1 MKIKVKFLRNKVVIS
16 NKMNGRI
23 YKIVN
28 TKTTDIYVG
37 STTQEI
43 KNRFKTHRSNAR
55 MGKTEDLYECIRKN
69 GVEHFSIE
77 LLEEFELNSKAD
89 LGVKEREYYE
99 KLNPSLNMKSPS
111 ICTDKEYGRIYR
123 LFYIKDR
130 TKFYIGSTTKNI
142 KSRLGEHRYASKN
155 GSTPVYV
162 FMRENGKENFDIEYV
177 EEHIRVDQLINRENY
192 WIAELKPTLNKN
204 TNLCITDQERD
215 RLKYIKNREKR
226 LQQVSARRLLKRDE
240 INAQKNE
247 HYHINKERIN
257 GKTKQLRDV
266 LRETEFILYDQRPNF
281 TKENLQRHTIFELKG
296 FAKRLGLKH
305 TPRLK
310 DKVIDKILAQ
320 QDVQFL

>member
-16 NKMNGRI
+16 NKMKGRI

-240 INAQKNE
+240 INTQKNE

-310 DKVIDKILAQ
+310 DKVIDRILAQ
-320 QDVQFL
+320 QNVQFP

>member
-1 MKIKVKFLRNKVVIS
+1 MK
-16 NKMNGRI
+16 GRI

-28 TKTTDIYVG
+28 TKTTDIYIG

-43 KNRFKTHRSNAR
+43 KNRFKTHRSNSKT
-55 MGKTEDLYECIRKN
+55 GKTEDLYECMRKY

-99 KLNPSLNMKSPS
+99 KLNPSLNMKAPS
-111 ICTDKEYGRIYR
+111 IATDKEYGRIYK
-123 LFYIKDR
+123 LFYVKDL

-142 KSRLGEHRYASKN
+142 KSRLGEHRYASN
-155 GSTPVYV
+155 TGTTPIYV

-177 EEHIRVDQLINRENY
+177 EEHIRVDQLIIRENY

-257 GKTKQLRDV
+257 GKDKQKRQV
-266 LRETEFILYDQRPNF
+266 LRETEFLPYDEKPNF

-296 FAKRLGLKH
+296 FAKRLGLKR

-320 QDVQFL
+320 QDVQFP